1 MDEMTDEGTEAR
13 REDADG
19 LLAGL
24 GRRGRLIDAAVR
36 AWKNQLV
43 DLSARNNLLYY
54 RTLKVGTLE
63 LTGHEAFV
71 DQVLDGQAVRLSSMF
86 AAAVPRQP
94 FEKRARAIRAK
105 AKEAFEERGLDTM
118 FIAYGMATWEEESDR
133 RTPPRAPVTLVP
145 VSLDP
150 IATGGQ
156 DFELRIIGEPRV
168 NPTLLRKL
176 ESEFG
181 VPIAAEEF
189 DAELID
195 ATSTA
200 ALAAIFPRIREL
212 AHPVPGFSIDRQLV
226 LGTFSYAKLP
236 MVLDLDRAREEL
248 VEHDLIAALCGD
260 EDARTSLGER
270 NATLGEVRVD
280 QPDRTPPATEFLV
293 LDADSS
299 QSLAINRVLAG
310 RDLIIQGPPGT
321 GKSQTIANLIAGLI
335 ANGKTVLFVAEK
347 RAAIDAVFKRLHQVG
362 LSDLLLDMHDGQKK
376 RAPFAAELMEAIK
389 GHGTLAAPD
398 LTEPH
403 RALVSARDQLGA
415 RTNAQHGVREPWGV
429 SVYAARVRVAG
440 LPDRAASE
448 LRLTP
453 DVLPGLSAEVMRDA
467 RERLRRWYALDAVG
481 IRRADGPWARSSVAS
496 PEQSAQARDAAREAL
511 EVLRAAASVREAFT
525 TAAGFAAPASLAAW
539 DRQLT
544 VAEQIRQSAVVFDP
558 ALFGGDLAPVVD
570 ALAPWGAGGFARVR
584 GQMGSADYRAAKKL
598 VREHVRDE
606 AGRVAQ
612 PTATSTLSP
621 LETASGRGAS
631 SPTPTPFRSSSTSW
645 TAAGTASIS

>member
-1 MDEMTDEGTEAR
+1 M
-13 REDADG
+13 
-19 LLAGL
+19 
-24 GRRGRLIDAAVR
+24 
-36 AWKNQLV
+36 
-43 DLSARNNLLYY
+43 
-54 RTLKVGTLE
+54 
-63 LTGHEAFV
+63 

-86 AAAVPRQP
+86 TAAVPRQP

-195 ATSTA
+195 ATSTP

-260 EDARTSLGER
+260 EDTRTSLGER

-389 GHGTLAAPD
+389 GHGTLAAP
-398 LTEPH
+398 
-403 RALVSARDQLGA
+403 
-415 RTNAQHGVREPWGV
+415 
-429 SVYAARVRVAG
+429 
-440 LPDRAASE
+440 
-448 LRLTP
+448 
-453 DVLPGLSAEVMRDA
+453 
-467 RERLRRWYALDAVG
+467 
-481 IRRADGPWARSSVAS
+481 I
-496 PEQSAQARDAAREAL
+496 
-511 EVLRAAASVREAFT
+511 
-525 TAAGFAAPASLAAW
+525 
-539 DRQLT
+539 
-544 VAEQIRQSAVVFDP
+544 
-558 ALFGGDLAPVVD
+558 
-570 ALAPWGAGGFARVR
+570 
-584 GQMGSADYRAAKKL
+584 
-598 VREHVRDE
+598 
-606 AGRVAQ
+606 
-612 PTATSTLSP
+612 
-621 LETASGRGAS
+621 
-631 SPTPTPFRSSSTSW
+631 
-645 TAAGTASIS
+645 

>member
-24 GRRGRLIDAAVR
+24 GRRSRLIDAAVR

-86 AAAVPRQP
+86 TAAVPRQP

-299 QSLAINRVLAG
+299 QSLAINRVLAA
-310 RDLIIQGPPGT
+310 R
-321 GKSQTIANLIAGLI
+321 
-335 ANGKTVLFVAEK
+335 
-347 RAAIDAVFKRLHQVG
+347 
-362 LSDLLLDMHDGQKK
+362 
-376 RAPFAAELMEAIK
+376 
-389 GHGTLAAPD
+389 
-398 LTEPH
+398 H
-403 RALVSARDQLGA
+403 R
-415 RTNAQHGVREPWGV
+415 
-429 SVYAARVRVAG
+429 
-440 LPDRAASE
+440 
-448 LRLTP
+448 
-453 DVLPGLSAEVMRDA
+453 
-467 RERLRRWYALDAVG
+467 
-481 IRRADGPWARSSVAS
+481 
-496 PEQSAQARDAAREAL
+496 
-511 EVLRAAASVREAFT
+511 
-525 TAAGFAAPASLAAW
+525 
-539 DRQLT
+539 
-544 VAEQIRQSAVVFDP
+544 
-558 ALFGGDLAPVVD
+558 
-570 ALAPWGAGGFARVR
+570 
-584 GQMGSADYRAAKKL
+584 
-598 VREHVRDE
+598 
-606 AGRVAQ
+606 
-612 PTATSTLSP
+612 
-621 LETASGRGAS
+621 
-631 SPTPTPFRSSSTSW
+631 
-645 TAAGTASIS
+645 